1 MSGKQM
7 GRVFELDLPHEQAW
21 ILVALADNAH
31 DDGSRCFPSVQRLAW
46 KTGYGERQVQRIML
60 RLRELGYV
68 EAVEFARG
76 GRQATEYQLHL
87 DRPPEKPD
95 FAVKKPGR
103 PPNNPDILTRDRDQS
118 PDILTENSDGAAINP
133 DISSINRDMAESN
146 LSPNR
151 YNRPGNRQTRTA
163 HEPSNPLSPPKGE
176 QNGGRYERR
185 GRRRRTP
192 IGGPLVPVISR

>member
-60 RLRELGYV
+60 ALRELGYV
-68 EAVEFARG
+68 EAVEFARA

-103 PPNNPDILTRDRDQS
+103 PPKTPDILTRDMAES
-118 PDILTENSDGAAINP
+118 PDIMTESPDISAINP
-133 DISSINRDMAESN
+133 DISSINRDTGEAK

-151 YNRPGNRQTRTA
+151 YNRPGNRQTGTA
-163 HEPSNPLSPPKGE
+163 IEPSIPLSPPSE
-176 QNGGRYERR
+176 GGRRP
-185 GRRRRTP
+185 RRRSRRAG
-192 IGGPLVPVISR
+192 IGGPYVRVVSER